1 MKYTVLSKESFT
13 RAEKRRLFIKWAL
26 YSLCLM
32 LLYVFMRSGAMDK
45 WQPILI
51 IPLAAAVSMDEN
63 ELPSCVFAMFCGF
76 MIDIACN
83 NIFGFSAVWLMAVCL
98 ASSLLVRNLI
108 RVNLFNF
115 CAVSFTAILLQFS
128 MDYLFNVAIWGRPGG
143 EIIFTAS
150 MLPSAVSTFILSPAI
165 YYLVRLINKKFGEAA
180 EGKISYNETRT
191 EDEEGAEE

>member
-1 MKYTVLSKESFT
+1 MKYTVLSKESYT

-26 YSLCLM
+26 YSLLLL

-51 IPLAAAVSMDEN
+51 IPLAAAVSMSEN

-83 NIFGFSAVWLMAVCL
+83 NIFGFSAIWLMSVCL

-115 CAVSFTAILLQFS
+115 CAVALTAILLQFS
-128 MDYLFNVAIWGRPGG
+128 MDYLFNVAIWGIPGG

-150 MLPSAVSTFILSPAI
+150 MLPSAASTFILSPAM
-165 YYLVRLINKKFGEAA
+165 YYLAGFINKRFGEAA
-180 EGKISYNETRT
+180 DGNITYNEAHT
-191 EDEEGAEE
+191 EEEERAE

>member
-13 RAEKRRLFIKWAL
+13 RAEKRRLFIKWTL
-26 YSLCLM
+26 YSVLLL

-51 IPLAAAVSMDEN
+51 IPLAAAVSMSEN

-83 NIFGFSAVWLMAVCL
+83 NIFGFSSVWLMAVCL

-115 CAVSFTAILLQFS
+115 CAVALAAILLQFS
-128 MDYLFNVAIWGRPGG
+128 MDYLFNVAIWGRPDGT
-143 EIIFTAS
+143 IIFTAS
-150 MLPSAVSTFILSPAI
+150 MLPSAVSTFILSPGV
-165 YYLVRLINKKFGEAA
+165 YYLVRLIYKKFGETAD
-180 EGKISYNETRT
+180 GTVSYNEVRT
-191 EDEEGAEE
+191 DGEEGAEE

>member
-13 RAEKRRLFIKWAL
+13 RAEKRRLFIKWTL
-26 YSLCLM
+26 YSVLLL

-51 IPLAAAVSMDEN
+51 IPLSAAVSMSEN

-83 NIFGFSAVWLMAVCL
+83 NIFGFSSVWLMAVCL

-115 CAVSFTAILLQFS
+115 CAVALAAILLQFS
-128 MDYLFNVAIWGRPGG
+128 MDYLFNVAIWGIPGG

-150 MLPSAVSTFILSPAI
+150 MLPSAASTFILSPAM
-165 YYLVRLINKKFGEAA
+165 YYLAGFINKRFGEATD
-180 EGKISYNETRT
+180 GNITYNEAHT
-191 EDEEGAEE
+191 EEEEGAE

>member
-13 RAEKRRLFIKWAL
+13 RAEKRRLFIKWTL
-26 YSLCLM
+26 YSVLLL

-51 IPLAAAVSMDEN
+51 IPLSAAVSMSEN

-76 MIDIACN
+76 MVDIACN
-83 NIFGFSAVWLMAVCL
+83 NIFGFSAVWLMAGCL

-115 CAVSFTAILLQFS
+115 CAVALAAILLQFS
-128 MDYLFNVAIWGRPGG
+128 MDYLFNVAIWGRPDGT
-143 EIIFTAS
+143 IIFTAS
-150 MLPSAVSTFILSPAI
+150 MLPSAVSTFILSPGV
-165 YYLVRLINKKFGEAA
+165 YYLVRLIYKKFGETAD
-180 EGKISYNETRT
+180 GTVSYNEVRT
-191 EDEEGAEE
+191 DGEEGAEE

>member
-1 MKYTVLSKESFT
+1 MKYTVLSKESYT

-26 YSLCLM
+26 YSLLLL

-51 IPLAAAVSMDEN
+51 IPLAAAVSMSEN

-83 NIFGFSAVWLMAVCL
+83 NIFGFSAIWLMSVCL

-115 CAVSFTAILLQFS
+115 CAVALTAILLQFS
-128 MDYLFNVAIWGRPGG
+128 MDYLFNVAIWGIPGG

-150 MLPSAVSTFILSPAI
+150 MLPSAASTFILSPAM
-165 YYLVRLINKKFGEAA
+165 YYLAGFINKRFGEATD
-180 EGKISYNETRT
+180 GNITYNEAHT
-191 EDEEGAEE
+191 EEEEGAE

>member
-26 YSLCLM
+26 YSVLLL

-83 NIFGFSAVWLMAVCL
+83 NIFGFSAVWLMAACL

-115 CAVSFTAILLQFS
+115 CAVSLVAILLQFS

-150 MLPSAVSTFILSPAI
+150 MLPSAVSTFILSPVV
-165 YYLVRLINKKFGEAA
+165 YYLVRLIYKKFGEAA
-180 EGKISYNETRT
+180 DGTVSYNEART

>member
-13 RAEKRRLFIKWAL
+13 RAEKRRLFIKWTL
-26 YSLCLM
+26 YSGLLL

-51 IPLAAAVSMDEN
+51 IPLAAAVSMGEN

-115 CAVSFTAILLQFS
+115 CAVSLTAILLQFS

-150 MLPSAVSTFILSPAI
+150 MLPSAVSTFLLSPAI
-165 YYLVRLINKKFGEAA
+165 YYLVRLINKKFGEASD
-180 EGKISYNETRT
+180 GTVSYNESHSADEDS
-191 EDEEGAEE
+191 EDE